1 MRSLVLVFLVAS
13 VSAGSLRKQ
22 QPQADVSE
30 TMARLQ
36 PVLDKLRNLDPKAFG
51 AMSNM
56 MDQAQTTV
64 AGAPV
69 RGSSFL
75 QYAKDAPEDVE
86 GKMAALEPI
95 MEKLAHLDSKTF
107 GGLTSMVNQVQ
118 GSQASSAPKAALV
131 QIKQR
136 KADPSPEEVNATV
149 ERLQPVLDKLRNL
162 DPKAF

>member
-51 AMSNM
+51 AVSNM
-56 MDQAQTTV
+56 MDQAQTQV

-69 RGSSFL
+69 KGASFL
-75 QYAKDAPEDVE
+75 QYVKEAPEDVQ
-86 GKMAALEPI
+86 
-95 MEKLAHLDSKTF
+95 EKLAQLGPILDKLSHLDGKTF
-107 GGLTSMVNQVQ
+107 G
-118 GSQASSAPKAALV
+118 
-131 QIKQR
+131 R
-136 KADPSPEEVNATV
+136 
-149 ERLQPVLDKLRNL
+149 
-162 DPKAF
+162 